1 MKYPRLFLYHLPL
14 ACALLWQSS
23 PIALADSQAAHPR
36 FAGEYRSIEA
46 GPSMSVSLGADRSAT
61 VTEDAGN
68 GAITLPGIQSRNVNR
83 LCFPSLR
90 ETKHLQMP
98 ALVLTDTFAPC
109 SPSEIRGKNWR
120 FKSRVSGKCV
130 KYFGA
135 SLLSVIRV
143 FGRFSLRV
151 FATVPTLV
159 IITLCQ
165 GFGPP
170 LLSSLLWDRIAHA
183 LFVTS
188 YLIIVSLCVM
198 LVITIAYDKYTGK

>member
-1 MKYPRLFLYHLPL
+1 
-14 ACALLWQSS
+14 
-23 PIALADSQAAHPR
+23 
-36 FAGEYRSIEA
+36 
-46 GPSMSVSLGADRSAT
+46 MSVSLGADRSAT

-68 GAITLPGIQSRNVNR
+68 GA
-83 LCFPSLR
+83 
-90 ETKHLQMP
+90 
-98 ALVLTDTFAPC
+98 
-109 SPSEIRGKNWR
+109 
-120 FKSRVSGKCV
+120 V